1 MANKLSQRACL
12 FNCDGTYKLDAVER
26 ILMGVQEKHEIEFST
41 DKHYFG
47 VNEMPKFCETTIPQ
61 LKMDFAIFVVHAE
74 ESRLSI
80 NEDNA
85 GIGYTK
91 IYRALLQATG
101 EWYKY
106 KYKYIKYKYKKSKS
120 FPKRGLH
127 STRELT
133 KCSKTLQ
140 I

>member
-1 MANKLSQRACL
+1 MDFATKISQHSHNMASKLSQRVGL

-26 ILMGVQEKHEIEFST
+26 FLLDVQEKHGFKFST
-41 DKHYFG
+41 DKNYFN
-47 VNEMPKFCETTIPQ
+47 VNEMQTFCETILPQ

-80 NEDNA
+80 NEENA

-101 EWYKY
+101 EWSGSSGS
-106 KYKYIKYKYKKSKS
+106 IRSRNL
-120 FPKRGLH
+120 PLMRTVL
-127 STRELT
+127 EN
-133 KCSKTLQ
+133 
-140 I
+140 

>member
-1 MANKLSQRACL
+1 MANQLTQRVGL

-26 ILMGVQEKHEIEFST
+26 FLIGVQEKHGFAFST
-41 DKHYFG
+41 DKRYFG
-47 VNEMPKFCETTIPQ
+47 VNEMPKFCETILPQ
-61 LKMDFAIFVVHAE
+61 VGMDFAIFVVHAE

-101 EWYKY
+101 ERSGSLGS
-106 KYKYIKYKYKKSKS
+106 IRSRNL
-120 FPKRGLH
+120 PQTRTTQH
-127 STRELT
+127 SGID
-133 KCSKTLQ
+133 KMWQSVSS
-140 I
+140 

>member
-1 MANKLSQRACL
+1 MKKISQHSRNMANKLSQRTCL
-12 FNCDGTYKLDAVER
+12 LNCDGTYKLDAVER
-26 ILMGVQEKHEIEFST
+26 FLMEVQEKHGFELST
-41 DKHYFG
+41 DKRYVG
-47 VNEMPKFCETTIPQ
+47 VNEISKFCETILPQ
-61 LKMDFAIFVVHAE
+61 LEMDFAIFVVHAE

-101 EWYKY
+101 EW
-106 KYKYIKYKYKKSKS
+106 S
-120 FPKRGLH
+120 G
-127 STRELT
+127 STRGRNLPLLNE
-133 KCSKTLQ
+133 

>member
-26 ILMGVQEKHEIEFST
+26 FLMEVQEKHGFEFST
-41 DKHYFG
+41 DKRYFG
-47 VNEMPKFCETTIPQ
+47 VNEIQTFCETILPH
-61 LKMDFAIFVVHAE
+61 LEMDFAIFVVHAE

-91 IYRALLQATG
+91 IYRTLLQATG
-101 EWYKY
+101 EW
-106 KYKYIKYKYKKSKS
+106 SGS
-120 FPKRGLH
+120 GRGRNLP
-127 STRELT
+127 LT
-133 KCSKTLQ
+133 SWSNENY
-140 I
+140 